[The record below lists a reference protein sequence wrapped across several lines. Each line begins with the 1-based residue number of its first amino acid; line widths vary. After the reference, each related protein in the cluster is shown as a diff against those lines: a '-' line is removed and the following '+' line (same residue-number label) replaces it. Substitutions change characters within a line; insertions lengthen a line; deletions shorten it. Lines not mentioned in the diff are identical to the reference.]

1 MPAVIILGSPPRALF
16 IFFHS
21 PSAEKV
27 RSRTNSSFNTS
38 GELPAARAARCP
50 RAGCALRA
58 KRVRRRKMRRTEMP
72 PSRRKTQMSAAQRQQ
87 TLQRLLALCGPRT
100 LCGLRT
106 LYRTQA
112 LCRLWARC
120 CLRTY
125 HIAADAK
132 NRLRGSAYA
141 RAPPHQPLPQHS
153 GEQRAAQGALRAHG
167 LSAHRSPRRERPV
180 RQASPPFFFFSFRHL
195 LSAPRHMPAAL
206 LFPHAVDNS
215 SVLFFNITRAA
226 GSTQQ
231 HESPAQRHHTAAGIT
246 RTSV

>member
-1 MPAVIILGSPPRALF
+1 MPESGLR
-16 IFFHS
+16 
-21 PSAEKV
+21 SA
-27 RSRTNSSFNTS
+27 
-38 GELPAARAARCP
+38 GEA
-50 RAGCALRA
+50 
-58 KRVRRRKMRRTEMP
+58 
-72 PSRRKTQMSAAQRQQ
+72 SAAEENEADGDAPESEEDADVGS
-87 TLQRLLALCGPRT
+87 TA
-100 LCGLRT
+100 
-106 LYRTQA
+106 
-112 LCRLWARC
+112 
-120 CLRTY
+120 
-125 HIAADAK
+125 AADSATAACSVRAEDSLWTADAVSDTGVVSTVGAK

-246 RTSV
+246 RTSA